1 MNETLAKLGKIGLIP
16 VIKLDSPAEALP
28 LGKALVAG
36 GLPVAEVTFRTEAAE
51 ESIRILANE
60 LPELVL
66 GAGTVLTTT
75 QAEAAAAAGARYIV
89 TPGFN
94 PKIVSYCIENG
105 IPVTPGV
112 SSPSQIEQAIEMG
125 LHVAKFFPAE
135 PSGGVDML
143 KSFAGPYGDKIS
155 FIPTGGIGPKNLAD
169 YLSCPNVF
177 AVGGSWMVPSD
188 AVKAGDFARIEKLC
202 REARMLSLGFSLLHI
217 GVNPEAGCDSAAEAK
232 LLSSM
237 LGMQLKEGANSDFVG
252 ISFEFMK
259 SAGRGAKG
267 HIAIET
273 LSVERA
279 LEWFA
284 GFGVK
289 PVAETIKMKG
299 NHISVA
305 YLDNEICGFAVHF
318 VRK

>member
-75 QAEAAAAAGARYIV
+75 QADAAAAAGARYVV

-94 PKIVSYCIENG
+94 PRVVAHCLEMG
-105 IPVTPGV
+105 LPVTPGV
-112 SSPSQIEQAIEMG
+112 NSASQIEEAIEMG
-125 LHVAKFFPAE
+125 LDVAKFFPAG
-135 PSGGVDML
+135 PSGGTEML
-143 KSFAGPYGDKIS
+143 KAFAGPYGDKIS

-169 YLSCPNVF
+169 YLSCSNVF

-188 AVKAGDFARIEKLC
+188 AVKTGDFARIEKLC

-232 LLSSM
+232 MLSAM

-252 ISFEFMK
+252 NSFEFMK

-289 PVAETIKMKG
+289 PAAETIKTKG

-305 YLDNEICGFAVHF
+305 YLDKEICGFAVHLN
-318 VRK
+318 RR

>member
-1 MNETLAKLGKIGLIP
+1 
-16 VIKLDSPAEALP
+16 
-28 LGKALVAG
+28 
-36 GLPVAEVTFRTEAAE
+36 VAEVTFRTEAAE

-75 QAEAAAAAGARYIV
+75 QAEAAAAAGARYVV

-94 PKIVSYCIENG
+94 PRVVAHCLEMG
-105 IPVTPGV
+105 LPVTPGV
-112 SSPSQIEQAIEMG
+112 NSASQIEEAIEMG
-125 LHVAKFFPAE
+125 LDVAKFFPAG
-135 PSGGVDML
+135 PSGGTEML
-143 KSFAGPYGDKIS
+143 KAFAGPYGGKIS
-155 FIPTGGIGPKNLAD
+155 FIPTGGVGPKNLTE
-169 YLSCPNVF
+169 YLACPNVF

-188 AVKAGDFARIEKLC
+188 AVKAGDFARIEALC
-202 REARMLSLGFSLLHI
+202 REARLLSLGFSLLHI
-217 GVNPEAGCDSAAEAK
+217 GLNPCAGTDSLAEAK
-232 LLSSM
+232 MLSAM
-237 LGMQLKEGANSDFVG
+237 LGMPFKEGAGSAFVG
-252 ISFEFMK
+252 DSFEFMK

-267 HIAIET
+267 HIAVGT

-284 GFGVK
+284 GFGMK
-289 PVAETIKMKG
+289 PAAETIKTKG

>member
-105 IPVTPGV
+105 RPVTPGV

>member
-75 QAEAAAAAGARYIV
+75 QADAAAAAGARYVV

-94 PKIVSYCIENG
+94 PRVVAHCLEMG
-105 IPVTPGV
+105 LPVTPGV
-112 SSPSQIEQAIEMG
+112 NSASQIEEAIEMG
-125 LHVAKFFPAE
+125 LDVAKFFPAG
-135 PSGGVDML
+135 PSGGTEML
-143 KSFAGPYGDKIS
+143 KAFAGPYGDKIS
-155 FIPTGGIGPKNLAD
+155 FIPTGGVGPKNLTE
-169 YLSCPNVF
+169 YLACPNVF

-252 ISFEFMK
+252 NSFEFMK

-267 HIAIET
+267 HIAVGT

-289 PVAETIKMKG
+289 PAADTIKTKG

-305 YLDNEICGFAVHF
+305 YLDKEICGFAVHLN
-318 VRK
+318 RR

>member
-75 QAEAAAAAGARYIV
+75 QAEAAAAAGARYVV

-94 PKIVSYCIENG
+94 PRVVAHCLEMG
-105 IPVTPGV
+105 LPVTPGV
-112 SSPSQIEQAIEMG
+112 NSASQIEEAIEMG
-125 LHVAKFFPAE
+125 LDVAKFFPAG
-135 PSGGVDML
+135 PSGGTEML
-143 KSFAGPYGDKIS
+143 KAFAGPYGGKIS
-155 FIPTGGIGPKNLAD
+155 FIPTGGVGPKNLTE
-169 YLSCPNVF
+169 YLACPNVF

-252 ISFEFMK
+252 NSFEFMK

-267 HIAIET
+267 HIAVGT

-284 GFGVK
+284 GFGMK
-289 PVAETIKMKG
+289 PAAETIKTKG

>member
-1 MNETLAKLGKIGLIP
+1 
-16 VIKLDSPAEALP
+16 
-28 LGKALVAG
+28 
-36 GLPVAEVTFRTEAAE
+36 
-51 ESIRILANE
+51 
-60 LPELVL
+60 
-66 GAGTVLTTT
+66 
-75 QAEAAAAAGARYIV
+75 
-89 TPGFN
+89 
-94 PKIVSYCIENG
+94 
-105 IPVTPGV
+105 
-112 SSPSQIEQAIEMG
+112 
-125 LHVAKFFPAE
+125 
-135 PSGGVDML
+135 
-143 KSFAGPYGDKIS
+143 
-155 FIPTGGIGPKNLAD
+155 
-169 YLSCPNVF
+169 
-177 AVGGSWMVPSD
+177 MVPSD

-252 ISFEFMK
+252 DSFEFMK

-305 YLDNEICGFAVHF
+305 YLDKEICGFAVHLN
-318 VRK
+318 RR

>member
-75 QAEAAAAAGARYIV
+75 QADAAAAAGARYVV

-94 PKIVSYCIENG
+94 PRVVAHCLEMG
-105 IPVTPGV
+105 LPVTPGV
-112 SSPSQIEQAIEMG
+112 NSASQIEEAIEMG
-125 LHVAKFFPAE
+125 LDVAKFFPAG
-135 PSGGVDML
+135 PSGGTEML
-143 KSFAGPYGDKIS
+143 KAFAGPYGGKIS
-155 FIPTGGIGPKNLAD
+155 FIPTGGVGPKNLTE
-169 YLSCPNVF
+169 YLACPNVF

-252 ISFEFMK
+252 NSFEFMK
-259 SAGRGAKG
+259 SAGRDTSPSGRSPSKG
-267 HIAIET
+267 RSNGSPA
-273 LSVERA
+273 SA
-279 LEWFA
+279 
-284 GFGVK
+284 
-289 PVAETIKMKG
+289 
-299 NHISVA
+299 
-305 YLDNEICGFAVHF
+305 
-318 VRK
+318 

>member
-16 VIKLDSPAEALP
+16 VIKLDSPEEALP

-36 GLPVAEVTFRTEAAE
+36 GLPVAEVTFRTDAAE
-51 ESIRILANE
+51 ESIKILAKE
-60 LPELVL
+60 LPELAL
-66 GAGTVLTTT
+66 GAGTVLTTE

-112 SSPSQIEQAIEMG
+112 SSPSQIEEAIEMG
-125 LHVAKFFPAE
+125 LDVAKFFPAG
-135 PSGGVDML
+135 PSGGTEML
-143 KSFAGPYGDKIS
+143 KAFAGPYGDKIS
-155 FIPTGGIGPKNLAD
+155 FIPTGGVGPKNLTE
-169 YLSCPNVF
+169 YLACPNVF

-252 ISFEFMK
+252 NSFEFMK

-267 HIAIET
+267 HIAVGT

-284 GFGVK
+284 GFGMK
-289 PVAETIKMKG
+289 PAAETIKTKG

>member
-1 MNETLAKLGKIGLIP
+1 M
-16 VIKLDSPAEALP
+16 
-28 LGKALVAG
+28 
-36 GLPVAEVTFRTEAAE
+36 AEVTFRTEAAE

-75 QAEAAAAAGARYIV
+75 QAEAAAAAGARYVV

-94 PKIVSYCIENG
+94 PRVVAHCLEMG
-105 IPVTPGV
+105 LPVTPGV
-112 SSPSQIEQAIEMG
+112 NSASPIEEAIEMG
-125 LHVAKFFPAE
+125 LDVAKFFPAG
-135 PSGGVDML
+135 PSGGTEML
-143 KSFAGPYGDKIS
+143 KAFAGPYGGKIS
-155 FIPTGGIGPKNLAD
+155 FIPTGGVGPKNLTE
-169 YLSCPNVF
+169 YLACPNVF

-188 AVKAGDFARIEKLC
+188 AVKAGDFARIEALC
-202 REARMLSLGFSLLHI
+202 REARLLSLGFSLLHI
-217 GVNPEAGCDSAAEAK
+217 GLNPCAGTDSLAEAK
-232 LLSSM
+232 MLSAM
-237 LGMQLKEGANSDFVG
+237 LGMPFKEGAGSAFVG
-252 ISFEFMK
+252 ESFEFMK

-267 HIAIET
+267 HIAVGT

-284 GFGVK
+284 GFGMK
-289 PVAETIKMKG
+289 PAAETIKTKG